1 MTSERR
7 TLVVCGGGL
16 AGNLASLSLAHRL
29 GQALDIVQV
38 VDTDHRA
45 SDAFYGGATAP
56 ESHNFLHG
64 LGLDE
69 SALMLRSQTSFSFGT
84 VFRTWVSAQPFSL
97 CHHAPFALPAGIP
110 LRHFLTRSNR
120 ALEPLV
126 ISAQAA
132 RQGRFAHPPEDKRNP
147 LSRAEYGYQ
156 FAPADWASLID
167 TLMAPM
173 DIRRHHGAIRSI
185 GRDGETGAI
194 TQLTLSSGEVV
205 TGDLFIDA
213 SGPERQLIGALDSRF
228 LATRTLGAREQTR
241 ASAQLGPACR
251 VVNAQTHGWS
261 VTTHLQDR
269 LVDLH
274 ITAFDHQD
282 APSDHQAV
290 TLGWLDQPW
299 ISNCVALG
307 HAANTIEPLTPAP
320 MMMLQ
325 RDIERLQELIPASAD
340 MSTERREFN
349 RRFKDDVSQ
358 AKSFH
363 DALYLTERAP
373 PSPFWDSAVDK
384 EGSPGLTRKITQ
396 FKNRGVLVSYDL
408 EPFNEEDWTQNHLG
422 MGRKPRQYDRQLET
436 VPVHQAEQ
444 SLAQMQAGIEHMVTK
459 MPPHALYLTRF
470 KDYLMRQGHG

>member
-1 MTSERR
+1 MTSQRR
-7 TLVVCGGGL
+7 TLVICGGGL
-16 AGNLASLSLAHRL
+16 AGNLTSLSLAHML
-29 GQALDIVQV
+29 GDGVAIIQIV
-38 VDTDHRA
+38 DPGSGA
-45 SDAFYGGATAP
+45 NDAFYGGATAP
-56 ESHNFLHG
+56 EAHNFLHA

-69 SALMLRSQTSFSFGT
+69 STLMLKSQTSFSYGT
-84 VFRTWVSAQPFSL
+84 VFNTWVSARPFTL
-97 CHHAPFALPAGIP
+97 CHHAPFALPGGIP
-110 LRHFLTRSNR
+110 LRHFLTRSDL
-120 ALEPLV
+120 ALEPLL

-132 RQGRFAHPPEDKRNP
+132 RQGRFAHPPQDARNP

-156 FAPADWASLID
+156 FAASEWASLAE
-167 TLMAPM
+167 TLMAPR
-173 DIRRHHGAIRSI
+173 DIRRHHAAIRSVE
-185 GRDGETGAI
+185 RDSESGAI
-194 TQLTLSSGEVV
+194 TQLVLASGEVV

-213 SGPERQLIGALDSRF
+213 SGPQRHLIGALDARFEASRG
-228 LATRTLGAREQTR
+228 LAVREQTR

-251 VVNAQTHGWS
+251 VVNAQAQGWS

-274 ITAFDHQD
+274 ISAFDHQD
-282 APSDHQAV
+282 TSSDLQAL

-299 ISNCVALG
+299 ISNCVAVG
-307 HAANTIEPLTPAP
+307 HAASLIEPLTPAP

-363 DALYLTERAP
+363 DALYLTERAS
-373 PSPFWDSAVDK
+373 PSPFWDSAVDT
-384 EGSPGLTRKITQ
+384 EGSPGLARKITQ
-396 FKNRGVLVSYDL
+396 FENRGILVSYDL

-422 MGRKPRQYDRQLET
+422 MGRKPRQFDRQLDT
-436 VPVHQAEQ
+436 IPVQQAEQ
-444 SLAQMQAGIEHMVTK
+444 NLAQMKAGIEQMVAK
-459 MPPHALYLTRF
+459 MPPHAVYLARF